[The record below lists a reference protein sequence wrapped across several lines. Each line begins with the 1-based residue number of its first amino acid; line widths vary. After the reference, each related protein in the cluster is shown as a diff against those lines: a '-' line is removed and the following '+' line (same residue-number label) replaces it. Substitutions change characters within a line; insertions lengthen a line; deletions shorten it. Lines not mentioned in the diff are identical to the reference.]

1 MNDARRL
8 NVALTRAKST
18 LWILC
23 SSNARV
29 DDLWAS
35 LFDDAQEASMQLFQ
49 VRKCRNLSTLSHSRG
64 RFDNSAQS

>member
-35 LFDDAQEASMQLFQ
+35 LFDDA
-49 VRKCRNLSTLSHSRG
+49 RKRDAVVPSAKVQKLVDSFTLSR
-64 RFDNSAQS
+64 

>member
-35 LFDDAQEASMQLFQ
+35 LFDDA
-49 VRKCRNLSTLSHSRG
+49 RKRISCSSAKVQKLVDSFTLAVS
-64 RFDNSAQS
+64 